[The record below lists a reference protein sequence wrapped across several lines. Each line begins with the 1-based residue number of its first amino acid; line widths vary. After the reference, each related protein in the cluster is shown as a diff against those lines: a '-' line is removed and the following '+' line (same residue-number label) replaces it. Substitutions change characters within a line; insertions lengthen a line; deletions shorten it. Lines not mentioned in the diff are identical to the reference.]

1 MTTHLL
7 LLNKVQTST
16 KRDQQYLQ
24 LILGGK
30 FLSDSFFL
38 KTKALHFF
46 CLCKIIEARLHGKM
60 ENRGKGLPMFLIS
73 PPFPASI
80 AVAGAENRERGREAV
95 KSRSLQGERVR

>member
-30 FLSDSFFL
+30 FLSDNFFL
-38 KTKALHFF
+38 KTKSLHF
-46 CLCKIIEARLHGKM
+46 LEARLHGKM
-60 ENRGKGLPMFLIS
+60 ENHGKGLPVFLIS
-73 PPFPASI
+73 PPFPASV
-80 AVAGAENRERGREAV
+80 AVAGGENRERGREAV